1 MLINCLEH
9 LFCSLINQL
18 MTTCDRRQ
26 GPDTDREEMSV
37 YDVQDIESE
46 VRFDFLLQ
54 NALM

>member
-26 GPDTDREEMSV
+26 GPNTDREEMSI
-37 YDVQDIESE
+37 YDVYDIESE